1 MPSTTAQDAEHDLP
15 SLCGCLSRHGAR
27 PPGDELDQA
36 TDHRKEGNGGG
47 MVQVAASWGKKLGG
61 SFRKRSKDRGRNPK
75 EGKGAARGVPPSVL
89 ERAVSTS
96 PGGDWFSD
104 RISTGDSDAPPPPPS
119 SGEAWGEAMPSK
131 DDANEEPPPLSLVQR
146 PPYSAPALDQQAP
159 STAIAAAAQLAIN
172 DSQFAG
178 GAGPSQSEAGPSV
191 MNTAVP
197 AAIPATVEWD
207 DAARRSGTQ
216 TEGAG
221 SSPSDSSHSSRP
233 LRRVSTKERLQ
244 DWAQTAFENGETQLS
259 TAQVPVVEWSSLVG
273 RRFLGS
279 GESHPQHLLP
289 SARPLRTLVTH
300 PRIRASPR
308 PSTPLLPPPH
318 APHAAR
324 ALAAQH
330 TRPCPARRAVP
341 GEFCTV
347 SSATLDGKQVAVK
360 VCSLGLL
367 LALGLLSG
375 LIGLEP

>member
-1 MPSTTAQDAEHDLP
+1 MPSTTALDAEHDSP

-36 TDHRKEGNGGG
+36 TDHREEGNGGG
-47 MVQVAASWGKKLGG
+47 LVQVAASWGGSFRKKLGG
-61 SFRKRSKDRGRNPK
+61 SFRKRSKDRGRNPE

-89 ERAVSTS
+89 ERAVSTPA
-96 PGGDWFSD
+96 PGGDWFSG
-104 RISTGDSDAPPPPPS
+104 RTFTGDSDVPPPPPS

-131 DDANEEPPPLSLVQR
+131 DDANEEPPPLPLVQR
-146 PPYSAPALDQQAP
+146 PPSSAPALDQQAP

-197 AAIPATVEWD
+197 AAIPAAVEWD
-207 DAARRSGTQ
+207 DAARRFGTQ

-221 SSPSDSSHSSRP
+221 SSPSNSSHSSRP

-244 DWAQTAFENGETQLS
+244 DWAQTAFENGETLLS

-308 PSTPLLPPPH
+308 PSTPLLPPPT
-318 APHAAR
+318 R
-324 ALAAQH
+324 H
-330 TRPCPARRAVP
+330 TRPAPSRHNTDVPAPRAAL
-341 GEFCTV
+341 CQA
-347 SSATLDGKQVAVK
+347 SSA
-360 VCSLGLL
+360 
-367 LALGLLSG
+367 
-375 LIGLEP
+375 P